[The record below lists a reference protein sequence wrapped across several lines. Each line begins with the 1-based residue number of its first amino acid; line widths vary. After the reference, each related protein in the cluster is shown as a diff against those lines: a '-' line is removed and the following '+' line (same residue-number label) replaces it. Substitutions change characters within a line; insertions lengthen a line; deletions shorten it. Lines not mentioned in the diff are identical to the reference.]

1 MRQHINGAMIRQGG
15 VFLCLLLLIS
25 ACSVLPSP
33 SADGNLTP
41 FVQDGSSYNGG
52 QWSPSGQWFAAA
64 VYSTNT
70 IHLFSPNGQLIH
82 TITNCV
88 LSGSGTDFAWTPDNQ
103 LSCLT
108 AYPRQLQLLT
118 LTPKGEVQQIRR
130 IPLPTLPEANEWN
143 FQWNPRHF
151 WFAILAEPVPGDGDS
166 SLYIS
171 DGNGH
176 TLLAPWNAHDAPQL
190 AWSPD
195 GKTLA
200 LTEPTGDILLLSFHQ
215 TATGQLTI
223 VQTRDLHADVSYTG
237 NIAWSP
243 SGRWLVCR
251 HGSYNSEDYL
261 FLLATDGSGKQV
273 QITSSTTDGQLDFPA
288 WSPDGKQLVVA
299 QIAIT
304 GNTLMTFNIEQ
315 VLKEKGVQP

>member
-1 MRQHINGAMIRQGG
+1 MRQRMNRAMIQHRG
-15 VFLCLLLLIS
+15 VFFCVLLLIS
-25 ACSVLPSP
+25 ACSTLPSP
-33 SADGNLTP
+33 SSDGNLAP
-41 FVQDGSSYNGG
+41 FSQDGNSYNGG
-52 QWSPSGQWFAAA
+52 QWSPGGQWFATA
-64 VYSTNT
+64 VFSTNT

-82 TITNCV
+82 TISNCV
-88 LSGSGTDFAWTPDNQ
+88 LSGSGTDFAWTPDGQ

-118 LTPKGEVQQIRR
+118 LTQKGDIQKIRR
-130 IPLPTLPEANEWN
+130 IPLSILPEANDWN
-143 FQWNPRHF
+143 FQWNPHHF
-151 WFAILAEPVPGDGDS
+151 WFAILAEPVPGSGDS

-171 DGNGH
+171 DSNGH
-176 TLLAPWNAHDAPQL
+176 ELLVPWNAHDAQQL

-195 GKTLA
+195 GKILA
-200 LTEPTGDILLLSFHQ
+200 LTEPTGDILLLSFLQ
-215 TATGQLTI
+215 TSTGQLTI
-223 VQTRDLHADVSYTG
+223 GQTRELHAGASDTG
-237 NIAWSP
+237 NLAWSP

-315 VLKEKGVQP
+315 VLKEKGVHP

>member
-1 MRQHINGAMIRQGG
+1 MEFSME
-15 VFLCLLLLIS
+15 
-25 ACSVLPSP
+25 
-33 SADGNLTP
+33 
-41 FVQDGSSYNGG
+41 SS
-52 QWSPSGQWFAAA
+52 S
-64 VYSTNT
+64 
-70 IHLFSPNGQLIH
+70 L
-82 TITNCV
+82 
-88 LSGSGTDFAWTPDNQ
+88 
-103 LSCLT
+103 
-108 AYPRQLQLLT
+108 
-118 LTPKGEVQQIRR
+118 
-130 IPLPTLPEANEWN
+130 
-143 FQWNPRHF
+143 
-151 WFAILAEPVPGDGDS
+151 WFAILAEPVPGSGDS

-176 TLLAPWNAHDAPQL
+176 ELLAPLNINNSQEL

-200 LTEPTGDILLLSFHQ
+200 LTEPTGDIALLSFQ
-215 TATGQLTI
+215 QKPSGQLI
-223 VQTRDLHADVSYTG
+223 SVQTRILHAWASDIG
-237 NIAWSP
+237 NLAWSP

-251 HGSYNSEDYL
+251 HASYNSEDYL

-315 VLKEKGVQP
+315 VLKEKGIQP